1 MKPAMKIPGVDPW
14 RTNSFADG
22 TALGIVH
29 GYTERPTLEICA
41 AVVDACAAR
50 RAHSPEFDN
59 YFADPL
65 RSSGMVRAEQPG
77 KTDLREKHPF
87 ELEGVIEI
95 DGFGN
100 VTLR

>member
-1 MKPAMKIPGVDPW
+1 MKPAMKLPGVDPW

-22 TALGIVH
+22 TALGIVPGH
-29 GYTERPTLEICA
+29 TERPALEICA
-41 AVVDACAAR
+41 AVVDASAAR
-50 RAHSPEFDN
+50 RAHSPELTN

-65 RSSGMVRAEQPG
+65 RPSGMVRAVQPG
-77 KTDLREKHPF
+77 QAEDRKENSF

-100 VTLR
+100 ASLR